1 MSYAIFNA
9 IIAAAQT
16 AKRSWVM
23 ETFEHLK
30 VKTLLRVEYQSCA
43 ECYNNHARQN
53 SAFLH
58 KKWGNY
64 RVFGECRL
72 AAKTA
77 R

>member
-9 IIAAAQT
+9 IVAIVQT
-16 AKRSWVM
+16 AKRNWVM

-30 VKTLLRVEYQSCA
+30 VETLSRVEYESCA
-43 ECYNNHARQN
+43 ECYYNRARQN
-53 SAFLH
+53 SAFLQ
-58 KKWGNY
+58 KKWENY
-64 RVFGECRL
+64 RVFGEWRV